1 MRYAVYFTPARE
13 EPLARTAAGW
23 LGRDAYGGEVARYE
37 GIADLSAAE
46 IAFHTASARRYGF
59 HATLKAPFKLARDQD
74 EASLIA
80 AFDAFC
86 AAHPAVVVPH
96 TRLAQM
102 DGYFAI
108 VPAERLP
115 ELDTLAA
122 EIVRGFEPFRAPL
135 SEAEIAR
142 RSPESLTAA
151 QLRNLHGWGY
161 PYIFDEFRFHMTL
174 TGRVSQA
181 DSPRMARAIETA
193 FGSLL
198 AGPLAIDTLALFVE
212 PEPAA
217 PFIVHTAR
225 ALGVK
230 RQRKSA

>member
-23 LGRDAYGGEVARYE
+23 LGRDAYGGEVGRHG
-37 GIADLSAAE
+37 GIGDLSPAE

-59 HATLKAPFKLARDQD
+59 HATLKAPFKLAREQE

-80 AFDAFC
+80 AFEAFC
-86 AAHPAVVVPH
+86 ATHPAVVVPR

-102 DGYFAI
+102 DGFFAL
-108 VPAERLP
+108 VPADRVP
-115 ELDTLAA
+115 ELDSLAG
-122 EIVRGFEPFRAPL
+122 EVVKSFEPFRAPL

-142 RSPESLTAA
+142 RSPEALTAA

-174 TGRVSQA
+174 TGRVSDN
-181 DSPRMARAIETA
+181 DSPRVAHAIEKV
-193 FGSLL
+193 FGPFL
-198 AGPLAIDTLALFVE
+198 AAPLAIDTLALFVE
-212 PEPAA
+212 PEPGA

-225 ALGVK
+225 ALGEA

>member
-23 LGRDAYGGEVARYE
+23 LGRDAYGGEVGRHD

-59 HATLKAPFKLARDQD
+59 HATLKAPFQLARDQK

-86 AAHPAVVVPH
+86 ADHPPVIVPR

-102 DGYFAI
+102 DGFFAL
-108 VPAERLP
+108 VPDERVP
-115 ELDTLAA
+115 ELDSLAA
-122 EIVRGFEPFRAPL
+122 EVVKSFEPFRAPL
-135 SEAEIAR
+135 SDAEIAR
-142 RSPESLTAA
+142 RSPEALTAA

-174 TGRVSQA
+174 SGRVA
-181 DSPRMARAIETA
+181 DEDSPRVAHAVETV
-193 FGSLL
+193 FGPLL
-198 AGPLAIDTLALFVE
+198 SGPLAIDTLALFVE
-212 PEPAA
+212 PEPGA

-225 ALGVK
+225 ALGVA

>member
-1 MRYAVYFTPARE
+1 MRYAVYFTPARD

-23 LGRDAYGGEVARYE
+23 LGRDAYGGEVGRRD

-59 HATLKAPFKLARDQD
+59 HATLKAPFHLAREQN
-74 EASLIA
+74 EAALIA

-86 AAHPAVVVPH
+86 AARPAVVVPRA
-96 TRLAQM
+96 RLAQM
-102 DGYFAI
+102 DGFFAL
-108 VPAERLP
+108 VPAERVP
-115 ELDTLAA
+115 ELDSLAA
-122 EIVRGFEPFRAPL
+122 ETVRVFEPYRAPL
-135 SEAEIAR
+135 SEADIAR

-174 TGRVSQA
+174 TGRVSRE

-193 FGSLL
+193 FGPLL
-198 AGPLAIDTLALFVE
+198 DGPLVIDTLALFVE
-212 PEPAA
+212 PEPGA

-225 ALGVK
+225 ALGVA